1 MGSITPI
8 LEPLSQLVPS
18 VSKPN
23 YRVNHTQKTVFTA
36 IALFIYLVCSQIP
49 LYGIVRSYASDP
61 FYWTRVILASNRGSL
76 MELGISPIISA
87 SWIIAIFSGTGLLR
101 VNSKKDERIL
111 GGF

>member
-1 MGSITPI
+1 M
-8 LEPLSQLVPS
+8 
-18 VSKPN
+18 
-23 YRVNHTQKTVFTA
+23 
-36 IALFIYLVCSQIP
+36 
-49 LYGIVRSYASDP
+49 
-61 FYWTRVILASNRGSL
+61 ILASNRGSL